1 MHILLLRKETFMIP
15 AIVFVLIFALLCAGF
30 LCAIIL
36 LQKRKRKLELESI
49 QEFSKEEKEVQCI
62 KQKHTFSK
70 WLNQGKTWFGMP
82 ANSILVIF
90 GILLLF
96 LTIAPLIY
104 VIIDTFTVHMMEVPL
119 IPNSKIGDFTIYHY
133 KTLFASSKSWHLFYK
148 PLLNSLWTS
157 ALACVFAILFGGVVA
172 YLITRTNLK
181 FKKLISTV
189 FIFPYIMP
197 QWTLALFWK
206 NLFMSTS
213 CTGGYAGE
221 LQALTGI
228 VTPEWLVLGGLPIA
242 LVLGLHYAPF
252 AYILIGGVL
261 RNMDANLEEAATIL
275 NTPKWKIFTH
285 ITLPILKP
293 AILSTILL
301 VFSSAM
307 SAYPVAVTLGKP
319 INFTVLSTQLQ
330 IWLQGN
336 GTQLGI
342 GHVTSLVLIV
352 IGILILTMNQISTG
366 SRKQYTTV
374 SGKSGQ
380 ISKNNLGKVGKW
392 IISFILIIL
401 VMFVCVGPMVSF
413 ALESLL
419 PNQGDY
425 SSGLTLQWWTSKEVL
440 RNGYKG
446 MFYNPEIWVAL
457 LQSILLSICCSLI
470 AGTIGLLIGYAVS
483 KKRKSKLAMGVNALA
498 FLPYLLPSI
507 SMSAIFFTFS
517 TKIPFL
523 YALPFL
529 VCVIVG
535 VVKYIPFAS
544 RSSLNAMLQ
553 LSNEIEEA
561 AVIQNIPWVKRMVRI
576 IFPIQKSS
584 FLSGYLLPFISCMR
598 ELSLFVFIAPS
609 GLLLTTLMFQLSETG
624 LPALENAANLILVV
638 VILVFNFIINKI
650 TGASLDKGIGG

>member
-1 MHILLLRKETFMIP
+1 MIP
-15 AIVFVLIFALLCAGF
+15 AIVFVLIIALLCAGF

-62 KQKHTFSK
+62 RQKHTFSK

-561 AVIQNIPWVKRMVRI
+561 AVIQNIPWLKRMVRI

-638 VILVFNFIINKI
+638 VILIFNFIINKV

>member
-1 MHILLLRKETFMIP
+1 MIP

-36 LQKRKRKLELESI
+36 LQERKRKLELESI
-49 QEFSKEEKEVQCI
+49 HEFSKEEKEVQCI

>member
-1 MHILLLRKETFMIP
+1 MIP
-15 AIVFVLIFALLCAGF
+15 AIVFVLIIALLCAGF

-638 VILVFNFIINKI
+638 VILVFNFIINKV

>member
-1 MHILLLRKETFMIP
+1 MIP

-62 KQKHTFSK
+62 RQKHTFSK

-457 LQSILLSICCSLI
+457 LQSILLSVCCSLI

>member
-1 MHILLLRKETFMIP
+1 MIP

-62 KQKHTFSK
+62 RQKHTFSK

-352 IGILILTMNQISTG
+352 IGILILTMNQVSTG

-446 MFYNPEIWVAL
+446 MFYNPEIWIAL

-517 TKIPFL
+517 TKISFL

-638 VILVFNFIINKI
+638 VILVFNFIINKV

>member
-1 MHILLLRKETFMIP
+1 MIP
-15 AIVFVLIFALLCAGF
+15 AIVFVLIIALLCAGF

-36 LQKRKRKLELESI
+36 LQERKRKLELESI

-62 KQKHTFSK
+62 RQKHTFSK

-584 FLSGYLLPFISCMR
+584 FLSGYLLPFIRCMR

>member
-1 MHILLLRKETFMIP
+1 MIP

-36 LQKRKRKLELESI
+36 LQERKRKLELESI

-638 VILVFNFIINKI
+638 VILIFNFIINKV

>member
-1 MHILLLRKETFMIP
+1 MIP
-15 AIVFVLIFALLCAGF
+15 AIVFVLIIALLCAGF

-252 AYILIGGVL
+252 AYILMGGIL

>member
-1 MHILLLRKETFMIP
+1 MIP

-62 KQKHTFSK
+62 RQKHTFSK

-285 ITLPILKP
+285 ITLPILK
-293 AILSTILL
+293 AATLSTILL

-307 SAYPVAVTLGKP
+307 SAYPVAVTL
-319 INFTVLSTQLQ
+319 
-330 IWLQGN
+330 
-336 GTQLGI
+336 
-342 GHVTSLVLIV
+342 
-352 IGILILTMNQISTG
+352 
-366 SRKQYTTV
+366 
-374 SGKSGQ
+374 
-380 ISKNNLGKVGKW
+380 
-392 IISFILIIL
+392 
-401 VMFVCVGPMVSF
+401 
-413 ALESLL
+413 
-419 PNQGDY
+419 
-425 SSGLTLQWWTSKEVL
+425 
-440 RNGYKG
+440 
-446 MFYNPEIWVAL
+446 
-457 LQSILLSICCSLI
+457 
-470 AGTIGLLIGYAVS
+470 
-483 KKRKSKLAMGVNALA
+483 
-498 FLPYLLPSI
+498 
-507 SMSAIFFTFS
+507 
-517 TKIPFL
+517 
-523 YALPFL
+523 
-529 VCVIVG
+529 
-535 VVKYIPFAS
+535 
-544 RSSLNAMLQ
+544 
-553 LSNEIEEA
+553 
-561 AVIQNIPWVKRMVRI
+561 
-576 IFPIQKSS
+576 
-584 FLSGYLLPFISCMR
+584 
-598 ELSLFVFIAPS
+598 
-609 GLLLTTLMFQLSETG
+609 
-624 LPALENAANLILVV
+624 
-638 VILVFNFIINKI
+638 
-650 TGASLDKGIGG
+650 

>member
-1 MHILLLRKETFMIP
+1 MIP

-62 KQKHTFSK
+62 RQKHTFSK

-104 VIIDTFTVHMMEVPL
+104 VIIDTFMVHMMEVPL

-228 VTPEWLVLGGLPIA
+228 VTPQWLVLGGLPIA

-446 MFYNPEIWVAL
+446 MFYNPEIWIAL

-517 TKIPFL
+517 TKISFL

-609 GLLLTTLMFQLSETG
+609 GLLLTTLMFQLNETG

>member
-1 MHILLLRKETFMIP
+1 MIP

-483 KKRKSKLAMGVNALA
+483 KKRKSKLAMGDNALA

>member
-1 MHILLLRKETFMIP
+1 MIP

-62 KQKHTFSK
+62 RQKHTFSK

-228 VTPEWLVLGGLPIA
+228 VTPQWLVLGGLPIA

-413 ALESLL
+413 ALESLR

-446 MFYNPEIWVAL
+446 MFYNPEIWIAL

-517 TKIPFL
+517 TKISFL

>member
-1 MHILLLRKETFMIP
+1 MIP

-36 LQKRKRKLELESI
+36 LQERKRKLELESI

-62 KQKHTFSK
+62 RQKHTFSK

>member
-1 MHILLLRKETFMIP
+1 MIP

-62 KQKHTFSK
+62 RQKHTFSK

-446 MFYNPEIWVAL
+446 MFYNPEIWIAL
-457 LQSILLSICCSLI
+457 LQSILLSVCCSLI

>member
-1 MHILLLRKETFMIP
+1 MIP
-15 AIVFVLIFALLCAGF
+15 AIVFVLIIALLCAGF

-36 LQKRKRKLELESI
+36 LQKRKRKLELESL

-104 VIIDTFTVHMMEVPL
+104 VIIDTLTVHMMEVPL

-197 QWTLALFWK
+197 QWTLALCWK

-228 VTPEWLVLGGLPIA
+228 VTPQWLVLGGLPIA

-446 MFYNPEIWVAL
+446 MFYNPEIWIAL

-517 TKIPFL
+517 TKISFL

>member
-1 MHILLLRKETFMIP
+1 MIP
-15 AIVFVLIFALLCAGF
+15 AIVFVLIIALLCAGF

-36 LQKRKRKLELESI
+36 LQKRKRKLELESL

-62 KQKHTFSK
+62 RQKHTFSK

-638 VILVFNFIINKI
+638 VILVFNFIINKV

>member
-1 MHILLLRKETFMIP
+1 MIP
-15 AIVFVLIFALLCAGF
+15 AIVFVLIVALLCAGF
-30 LCAIIL
+30 LFAIIL
-36 LQKRKRKLELESI
+36 LQKRKRKLELESL

-104 VIIDTFTVHMMEVPL
+104 VIIDTLTVHMMEVPL

-228 VTPEWLVLGGLPIA
+228 VTPQWLVLGGLPIA

-446 MFYNPEIWVAL
+446 MFYNPEIWIAL
-457 LQSILLSICCSLI
+457 LQSILLSVCCSLI

-517 TKIPFL
+517 TKISFL

-638 VILVFNFIINKI
+638 VILIFNFIINKV

>member
-1 MHILLLRKETFMIP
+1 MIP

-62 KQKHTFSK
+62 RQKHTFSK

-228 VTPEWLVLGGLPIA
+228 VTPQWLVLGGLPIA

-517 TKIPFL
+517 TKISFL

-638 VILVFNFIINKI
+638 VILIFNFIINKV

>member
-1 MHILLLRKETFMIP
+1 MIP

-36 LQKRKRKLELESI
+36 LQKRKRKLELESL

-62 KQKHTFSK
+62 RQKHTFSK

-228 VTPEWLVLGGLPIA
+228 VTPQWLVLGGLPIA

-446 MFYNPEIWVAL
+446 MFYNPEIWIAL

-517 TKIPFL
+517 TKISFL

-638 VILVFNFIINKI
+638 VILIFNFIINKV

>member
-1 MHILLLRKETFMIP
+1 MIP

-36 LQKRKRKLELESI
+36 LQKRKRKLELESL

-507 SMSAIFFTFS
+507 SIRTKFFTFS

>member
-1 MHILLLRKETFMIP
+1 MIP

-104 VIIDTFTVHMMEVPL
+104 VIIDTLTVHMMEVPL

-228 VTPEWLVLGGLPIA
+228 VTPQWLVLGGLPIA

-446 MFYNPEIWVAL
+446 MFYNPEIWIAL

-517 TKIPFL
+517 TKISFL

-609 GLLLTTLMFQLSETG
+609 GLLLTTLMFQLNETG

>member
-1 MHILLLRKETFMIP
+1 MIP
-15 AIVFVLIFALLCAGF
+15 AIVFVLIIALLCAGF

-36 LQKRKRKLELESI
+36 LQERKRKLELESI

-275 NTPKWKIFTH
+275 YTPKWKIFTH

>member
-1 MHILLLRKETFMIP
+1 MIP
-15 AIVFVLIFALLCAGF
+15 AIVFVLIIALLCAGF

-36 LQKRKRKLELESI
+36 LQERKRKLELESI

-228 VTPEWLVLGGLPIA
+228 VTPQWLVLGGLPIA

>member
-1 MHILLLRKETFMIP
+1 MIP

-62 KQKHTFSK
+62 RQKHTFSK

-228 VTPEWLVLGGLPIA
+228 VTPQWLVLGGLPIA

-446 MFYNPEIWVAL
+446 MFYNPEIWIAL

-517 TKIPFL
+517 TKISFL

>member
-1 MHILLLRKETFMIP
+1 MIP

-36 LQKRKRKLELESI
+36 LQERKRKLELESI

-517 TKIPFL
+517 TKISFL